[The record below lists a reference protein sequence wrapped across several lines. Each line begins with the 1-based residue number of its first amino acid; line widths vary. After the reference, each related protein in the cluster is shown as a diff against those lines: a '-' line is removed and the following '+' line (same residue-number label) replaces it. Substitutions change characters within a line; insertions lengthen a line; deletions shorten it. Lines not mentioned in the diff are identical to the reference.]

1 MTGPAPSE
9 DPAAGAGEE
18 RTGSETV
25 SRRAHRARLVVLGA
39 LTAAAPLSLD
49 TYLPALPALTADL
62 ATTPSVAQLSLTACL
77 VGLALGQLVAGPLSD
92 VLGRR
97 RPMLIGSAGFAV
109 ASVLCAVAPS
119 VEVLIGLRLVQ
130 GLLGAVGIVVAR
142 AVVRDTSDAT
152 SSARSFATLMLVSGV
167 APIVAP
173 VLGGQLLRVTSWR
186 GVFVVLAVYGALAG
200 VAVLLLVRES
210 LPRSRRRSGSAAATA
225 ASFRVLLSD
234 RRVLAC
240 VLAAGL
246 LFAAMFAY
254 ISGSTFV
261 LQELYGLSPQGFSGV
276 FAANSVAIVASVQVA
291 GRLAGSGRVRPE
303 RLLVVGLGVALTGT
317 SVLLASALLDVG
329 LAGILAGL
337 VVTVIGVGFVLPNA
351 TTLTL
356 ADHPEHAGSASA
368 LLGTAQFLVGAGTAP
383 LVGIAGGRSAVPM
396 AATMAGAVV
405 AGAVVFAALWRGP
418 ERGPERGPGSEQAA
432 RQSHP

>member
-1 MTGPAPSE
+1 
-9 DPAAGAGEE
+9 
-18 RTGSETV
+18 
-25 SRRAHRARLVVLGA
+25 VVLGA

-62 ATTPSVAQLSLTACL
+62 ATSPSVVQLSLTSCL
-77 VGLALGQLVAGPLSD
+77 LGLALGQLVAGPLSD

-97 RPMLIGSAGFAV
+97 RPMLLGAAGFAV
-109 ASVLCAVAPS
+109 ASALCAVAPS
-119 VEVLIGLRLVQ
+119 VEVLVALRLAQ

-152 SSARSFATLMLVSGV
+152 TAARSFATLMLVSGV
-167 APIVAP
+167 APILAP

-186 GVFVVLAVYGALAG
+186 GVFVALAVYGTLAG
-200 VAVLLLVRES
+200 LAVLLFVRES
-210 LPRSRRRSGSAAATA
+210 LPATRRRAGSAAATL
-225 ASFRVLLSD
+225 ASFRVLLGD
-234 RRVLAC
+234 RRVVAC

-261 LQELYGLSPQGFSGV
+261 LQDLYGLSPQAFSGV
-276 FAANSVAIVASVQVA
+276 FGANSVAIVASVQVA

-303 RLLVVGLGVALTGT
+303 RLLAIGLATAMTGT
-317 SVLLASALLDVG
+317 GVLLASALLDAG
-329 LAGILAGL
+329 LPGILAGL
-337 VVTVIGVGFVLPNA
+337 VVTVIGVGLVLPSA

-368 LLGTAQFLVGAGTAP
+368 LLGTAQFLVGAGVAP
-383 LVGIAGGRSAVPM
+383 LVGLAGSRSAVPM
-396 AATMAGAVV
+396 ASAMAASVV
-405 AGAVVFAALWRGP
+405 LGAVVFTVLWRTAGRP
-418 ERGPERGPGSEQAA
+418 DRTEAPGHA
-432 RQSHP
+432 

>member
-1 MTGPAPSE
+1 
-9 DPAAGAGEE
+9 
-18 RTGSETV
+18 
-25 SRRAHRARLVVLGA
+25 VLGA

-49 TYLPALPALTADL
+49 TYLPALPTLTADL
-62 ATTPSVAQLSLTACL
+62 ATTPSITQLSLTSCL
-77 VGLALGQLVAGPLSD
+77 LGLALGQLIAGPLSD

-97 RPMLIGSAGFAV
+97 RPMLLGATGFAV

-119 VEVLIGLRLVQ
+119 VEVLVALRLAQ

-152 SSARSFATLMLVSGV
+152 TAARSFATLMLVSGV

-186 GVFVVLAVYGALAG
+186 GVFVALAVYGTLAG
-200 VAVLLLVRES
+200 LAVLLFVRES
-210 LPRSRRRSGSAAATA
+210 LPATRRRAGSAAATL
-225 ASFRVLLSD
+225 ASFRVLLGD
-234 RRVLAC
+234 RRVVAC

-261 LQELYGLSPQGFSGV
+261 LQDLYGLSPQGFSGV
-276 FAANSVAIVASVQVA
+276 FGANSVAIVASVQVA

-303 RLLVVGLGVALTGT
+303 RLLAIGLVVAMTGT
-317 SVLLASALLDVG
+317 AVLLASALLDAG

-337 VVTVIGVGFVLPNA
+337 VVTVIGVGLVLPSA

-368 LLGTAQFLVGAGTAP
+368 LLGTAQFLVGAGVAP
-383 LVGIAGGRSAVPM
+383 LVGLAGSRSAVPM
-396 AATMAGAVV
+396 ASAMAASVLL
-405 AGAVVFAALWRGP
+405 GAVVFTVLWRT
-418 ERGPERGPGSEQAA
+418 AA
-432 RQSHP
+432 RPHRTGAPGHA

>member
-1 MTGPAPSE
+1 M
-9 DPAAGAGEE
+9 
-18 RTGSETV
+18 
-25 SRRAHRARLVVLGA
+25 LGA

-49 TYLPALPALTADL
+49 TYLPALPTLTADL
-62 ATTPSVAQLSLTACL
+62 ATTPSVTQLSLTSCL
-77 VGLALGQLVAGPLSD
+77 LGLALGQLIAGPLSD

-97 RPMLIGSAGFAV
+97 RPMLLGATGFAV
-109 ASVLCAVAPS
+109 ASAVCAVAPN
-119 VEVLIGLRLVQ
+119 VEVLVALRLAQ

-152 SSARSFATLMLVSGV
+152 TAARSFATLMLVSGA
-167 APIVAP
+167 APILAP

-186 GVFVVLAVYGALAG
+186 GVFVALAVYGTLAG
-200 VAVLLLVRES
+200 LAVLLFVRES
-210 LPRSRRRSGSAAATA
+210 LPATRRRAGSAAATL
-225 ASFRVLLSD
+225 ASFRVLLGD
-234 RRVLAC
+234 RRVVAC

-261 LQELYGLSPQGFSGV
+261 LQDLYGLSPQGFSAV
-276 FAANSVAIVASVQVA
+276 FGANSVAIVASVQVA

-303 RLLVVGLGVALTGT
+303 RLLAIGLVTAMTGT
-317 SVLLASALLDVG
+317 GVLLASALLDAG

-337 VVTVIGVGFVLPNA
+337 VVTVIGVGLVLPSA

-368 LLGTAQFLVGAGTAP
+368 LLGTAQFLVGAGVAP
-383 LVGIAGGRSAVPM
+383 LVGLAGSRSAVPM
-396 AATMAGAVV
+396 ASAMAASVV
-405 AGAVVFAALWRGP
+405 LGAVVFTVLWRT
-418 ERGPERGPGSEQAA
+418 AA
-432 RQSHP
+432 RPGDGAQRSST

>member
-1 MTGPAPSE
+1 MSDPAPSE
-9 DPAAGAGEE
+9 DPARGAGEE
-18 RTGSETV
+18 QGRD
-25 SRRAHRARLVVLGA
+25 RRAHRARLVVLGA

-49 TYLPALPALTADL
+49 TYLPALPTLTADL
-62 ATTPSVAQLSLTACL
+62 ATTPSIAQLSLTACL

-97 RPMLIGSAGFAV
+97 RPMLIGSVGFAV
-109 ASVLCAVAPS
+109 ASVLCAVAPT
-119 VEVLIGLRLVQ
+119 VEVLIALRLAQ

-186 GVFVVLAVYGALAG
+186 GVFVVLAVYGAVAG

-225 ASFRVLLSD
+225 ASFRVLLAD
-234 RRVLAC
+234 RRVVAC

-291 GRLAGSGRVRPE
+291 GRLSGSGRVRPE
-303 RLLVVGLGVALTGT
+303 RLLVLGLGVALTGT
-317 SVLLASALLDVG
+317 GVLLASALLDAG

-337 VVTVIGVGFVLPNA
+337 VVTVIGVGLVLPNA

-405 AGAVVFAALWRGP
+405 LGAVVFAVLW
-418 ERGPERGPGSEQAA
+418 RGPERGPGSEQAE
-432 RQSHP
+432 RPSHP

>member
-1 MTGPAPSE
+1 M
-9 DPAAGAGEE
+9 
-18 RTGSETV
+18 
-25 SRRAHRARLVVLGA
+25 VLGA

-49 TYLPALPALTADL
+49 TYLPALPTLTADL
-62 ATTPSVAQLSLTACL
+62 ATTPSVAQLSLTSCL

-97 RPMLIGSAGFAV
+97 RPMLIGAAGFAV

-119 VEVLIGLRLVQ
+119 VEVLIALRLAQ

-152 SSARSFATLMLVSGV
+152 TSARAFATLMLVSGV

-186 GVFVVLAVYGALAG
+186 GVFVVLAVYGALTG
-200 VAVLLLVRES
+200 LAVLGLVRES
-210 LPRSRRRSGSAAATA
+210 LPRSRRRAGSAAATL
-225 ASFRVLLSD
+225 ASFRVLLGD
-234 RRVLAC
+234 RRVVAC

-246 LFAAMFAY
+246 VFSAMFAY

-261 LQELYGLSPQGFSGV
+261 LQDLYGLSPQAFSGV
-276 FAANSVAIVASVQVA
+276 FAANSVAIVTSVQVA

-303 RLLVVGLGVALTGT
+303 RLLVTGLGVALVGTGG
-317 SVLLASALLDVG
+317 LLVSTLLDAG
-329 LAGILAGL
+329 LAGLLAGL
-337 VVTVIGVGFVLPNA
+337 VLTVIGVGFVLPCA
-351 TTLTL
+351 TTLAL

-368 LLGTAQFLVGAGTAP
+368 LLGTSQFLVGAGTAP
-383 LVGIAGGRSAVPM
+383 LVGLAGSRSAVPM
-396 AATMAGAVV
+396 AATMAGAVLL
-405 AGAVVFAALWRGP
+405 GAVVFGILWRGALP
-418 ERGPERGPGSEQAA
+418 ERAEGAQ
-432 RQSHP
+432 HN

>member
-1 MTGPAPSE
+1 M
-9 DPAAGAGEE
+9 
-18 RTGSETV
+18 
-25 SRRAHRARLVVLGA
+25 LGA

-49 TYLPALPALTADL
+49 TYLPALPTLTADL
-62 ATTPSVAQLSLTACL
+62 ATTPSVTQLSLTSCL
-77 VGLALGQLVAGPLSD
+77 LGLALGQLIAGPLSD

-97 RPMLIGSAGFAV
+97 RPMLLGATGFAV
-109 ASVLCAVAPS
+109 ASALCAVAPS
-119 VEVLIGLRLVQ
+119 VEVLVALRFAQ

-152 SSARSFATLMLVSGV
+152 TAARSFATLMLVSGV

-186 GVFVVLAVYGALAG
+186 GVFVALAVYGTLAG
-200 VAVLLLVRES
+200 LAVLLVVRES
-210 LPRSRRRSGSAAATA
+210 LPATRRRAGSAAATL
-225 ASFRVLLSD
+225 ASFRVLLGD
-234 RRVLAC
+234 RRVVAC

-261 LQELYGLSPQGFSGV
+261 LQDLYGLSPQGFSAV
-276 FAANSVAIVASVQVA
+276 FGANSVAIVASVQVA

-303 RLLVVGLGVALTGT
+303 RLLAIGLLTAMTGT
-317 SVLLASALLDVG
+317 GVLLASALLDAG

-337 VVTVIGVGFVLPNA
+337 VVTVIGVGLVLPSA

-368 LLGTAQFLVGAGTAP
+368 LLGTAQFLVGAGVAP
-383 LVGIAGGRSAVPM
+383 LVGLAGSRSAVPM
-396 AATMAGAVV
+396 ASAMAASAVL
-405 AGAVVFAALWRGP
+405 GAVVFTVLWRT
-418 ERGPERGPGSEQAA
+418 AA
-432 RQSHP
+432 RPGG